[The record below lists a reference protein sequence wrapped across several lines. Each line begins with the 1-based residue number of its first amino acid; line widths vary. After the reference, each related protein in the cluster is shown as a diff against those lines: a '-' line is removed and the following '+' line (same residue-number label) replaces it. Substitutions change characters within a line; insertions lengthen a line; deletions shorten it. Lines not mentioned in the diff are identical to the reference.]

1 MDLYASSSPASKV
14 INDLRR
20 AIIDGQYAPGQR
32 LSEKKV
38 SEDVGVSR
46 NTLREAFQA
55 LSEQGLVERVPNR
68 GVSVI
73 APNMSDIVDIFRMR
87 RIIEPAVLTES
98 DHLHPAL
105 ATAASAVEE
114 GQAGISAGDWQAV
127 GTANMNYHLAL
138 MNLSDSPRLVQA
150 FRNLMAVLRLV
161 FLRMNQAE
169 QLHRPFV
176 ELNQGILDEIRD
188 GNGLKAGSLM
198 REYLNSSEET
208 LLAAYTRGGFV

>member
-1 MDLYASSSPASKV
+1 MDLYASSSPASQL
-14 INDLRR
+14 ISDLRR

-73 APNMSDIVDIFRMR
+73 APNMSDIIDIYRMR
-87 RIIEPAVLTES
+87 RVLEPAVLVEA
-98 DHLHPAL
+98 DYLHPAL
-105 ATAASAVEE
+105 ARAASAVEE
-114 GQAGISAGDWQAV
+114 GQAGIEAGDWQTV

-138 MNLSDSPRLVQA
+138 MNLSDSPRLVHA

-176 ELNQGILDEIRD
+176 QLNQEILDKLRAND
-188 GNGLKAGSLM
+188 GQKAADLM
-198 REYLNSSEET
+198 REYLNFSEET
-208 LLAAYTRGGFV
+208 LLAAYTRRGFQ